1 MNDALRV
8 LLNALDAT
16 AAEYGEIHDTVVREH
31 ISDAVFLHFIQS
43 GAVDRP
49 LKESFGMFTEE
60 ANVAVRDT
68 VSAFVSDPAVVAFA
82 KASTPRERLD
92 AFQNASVTSDAG
104 ATYDDYAGH
113 LDIDL

>member
-43 GAVDRP
+43 GAVDQP
-49 LKESFGMFTEE
+49 LKESFGMITEE
-60 ANVAVRDT
+60 ANEAVRET
-68 VSAFVSDPAVVAFA
+68 VSANA
-82 KASTPRERLD
+82 